1 MILLPSAAIIRE
13 EWKPKSSKFGSEK
26 KQPTQGYEVAA
37 APCTTFQLAWLG
49 LAAASPTEG
58 GQRCHVDGWVKV
70 CIPSANRFIHQLTH
84 NPSSMRCPQT
94 GPVAN
99 LGFHPALWKSLFEQM
114 TAMSLT
120 HSHLISS
127 PICALTPG
135 PEPAPV
141 EPVEQPRHRGGVL
154 PCFAP
159 LSAHGGRHGLL
170 EELTIRLRRVQ
181 QKRFQTGPS
190 LVIGCWSLFP
200 ILPICM
206 VISTVRPVA
215 IPPATQGG
223 KGYPNK
229 NIYCVD
235 QPQHQCQ

>member
-1 MILLPSAAIIRE
+1 LTAPLVSRNRRFSFSHLAFGGSNTAQRRRSGVTLLHAATLLDRELSPGARHARQMILLPSAAIIRE
-13 EWKPKSSKFGSEK
+13 EWKPKSSKFGSGK

-170 EELTIRLRRVQ
+170 
-181 QKRFQTGPS
+181 
-190 LVIGCWSLFP
+190 
-200 ILPICM
+200 
-206 VISTVRPVA
+206 
-215 IPPATQGG
+215 
-223 KGYPNK
+223 
-229 NIYCVD
+229 
-235 QPQHQCQ
+235 